1 MFCVL
6 CLHIGWAEG
15 FLTDQAGRDSDI
27 DYECKREL
35 ILYAFLYTGP
45 DHTQGGK
52 LCAFADERVKSC
64 DCDTCIRHRR
74 YLIES
79 QTLLIILS
87 KPYSLFKRY
96 LILIYIPKMNVNA
109 QILIPNIPWY
119 RVPPSLEHPLCQS
132 RCW

>member
-1 MFCVL
+1 M
-6 CLHIGWAEG
+6 HYSEPAR
-15 FLTDQAGRDSDI
+15 TTHKAGR
-27 DYECKREL
+27 
-35 ILYAFLYTGP
+35 
-45 DHTQGGK
+45 
-52 LCAFADERVKSC
+52 LCAFADERVKCC

-87 KPYSLFKRY
+87 NQYNLFKRY